1 MSATAL
7 PARRRPSP
15 RTAELPMAF
24 TGWEFTRGA
33 LTAWGLFLILFG
45 PVMLGLLVVPRLV
58 LLIDAMDDPV
68 TLRFLTHGPSQIP
81 QTVLLSYIYAIPS
94 SMIAVLVGGALAYA
108 IGHSLRRV
116 RHRGV
121 HLAAFAL
128 LGLAVGAG
136 TTLLFIALTIGFDTP
151 IVPALTVGAPIAL
164 AATTGLAVALGWTCT
179 VRRAL
184 RADARAMAEAQ
195 P

>member
-1 MSATAL
+1 MSANTIHTGRSSA
-7 PARRRPSP
+7 

-33 LTAWGLFLILFG
+33 LIAWGSFLVLYA
-45 PVMLGLLVVPRLV
+45 PVMLALLLAPHVDTALTADSAATARFAGREMAQVPPLM
-58 LLIDAMDDPV
+58 LF
-68 TLRFLTHGPSQIP
+68 T
-81 QTVLLSYIYAIPS
+81 YIYAVPFSIG
-94 SMIAVLVGGALAYA
+94 ALLVGGALAYA

-128 LGLAVGAG
+128 LGLTVGAA
-136 TTLLFIALTIGFDTP
+136 TTLLFIALTFGFAL
-151 IVPALTVGAPIAL
+151 PAPTLTIGAPIGL
-164 AATTGLAVALGWTCT
+164 AATTALAVAFGWNCT
-179 VRRAL
+179 ARRAL
-184 RADARAMAEAQ
+184 RADARAIAEAR